1 MEEKINKLITDSFF
15 KMTGKITISQF
26 RNIVKKMAWKMD
38 YKKIQI
44 VGTNGKGSV
53 AKFINDNL
61 VKEEQKVG
69 LFTSP
74 HIVSLEERIRINN
87 FKIPFMD
94 LQSNIMDIYIKF
106 PEYTFGFFQLMF
118 LASLAYFEQKKVSV
132 AIFESGIGA
141 KKDIVNFLDFDI
153 TCFTSISI
161 DHEKILGSTIEKIT
175 ADKSFAIKEKN
186 IVYIP
191 DNIDQKSL
199 NILNDRL
206 IITNNKTAEIIKIK
220 SENIHENNKEIAKTI
235 LENEFN
241 IKPKLFLRPIGR
253 AQEIIINNI
262 SCYIDVGH
270 NQDGI
275 KKTLDYFKENNIFFD
290 NYIVSLS
297 SDKNVNK
304 IMENFDSENTFVY
317 QNKSKNSLPIHEFPE
332 HFGRIYS
339 IEKLLKTIDK
349 KILFIGSFYF
359 IEEIL
364 REIEYEIN

>member
-1 MEEKINKLITDSFF
+1 MEEKINKLIANSLFQ
-15 KMTGKITISQF
+15 MTGKLTISQF
-26 RNIVKKMAWKMD
+26 KNIVKKMEWKMD

-61 VKEEQKVG
+61 VKDEQRVG

-74 HIVSLEERIRINN
+74 HIINLEERIRINN
-87 FKIPFMD
+87 LKIPFID
-94 LQSNIMDIYIKF
+94 LQINMMDIYIKF

-118 LASLAYFEQKKVSV
+118 LSSLAYFEQKKVSV

-161 DHEKILGSTIEKIT
+161 DHEEILGSTIEKIT
-175 ADKSFAIKEKN
+175 TDKSFAIKEKN

-191 DNIDQKSL
+191 DNMEEKSL
-199 NILNDRL
+199 NIMNKR
-206 IITNNKTAEIIKIK
+206 INFVNNKTTKIIKIK
-220 SENIHENNKEIAKTI
+220 SKNIYDNNKEIAKTI
-235 LENEFN
+235 LENEFK
-241 IKPKLFLRPIGR
+241 IKPKLFLLPAGR
-253 AQEIIINNI
+253 SQEIIINNI
-262 SCYIDVGH
+262 TCYIDVGH

-275 KKTLDYFKENNIFFD
+275 KKTLSYFKENNIVFD

-297 SDKNVNK
+297 SNKNVKK
-304 IMENFDSENTFVY
+304 IMNNFDPQNTFVY
-317 QNKSKNSLPIHEFPE
+317 QNKNKRSLPIHDFPE
-332 HFGRIYS
+332 EFGRIYS
-339 IEKLLKTIDK
+339 IEKLIKTLDK
-349 KILFIGSFYF
+349 RILFIGSFYF

-364 REIEYEIN
+364 REIKYEIS